1 MLPESFRIMH
11 ELVAVVFF
19 SGELKY
25 AARQVCKFL
34 LLIVIK
40 FRFLMKLSNETVTV
54 ELKNGSAIQ
63 GSVAG
68 MFSDKFNRNIVL
80 K

>member
-1 MLPESFRIMH
+1 MH

-19 SGELKY
+19 SGQLKY

-34 LLIVIK
+34 FKLVIK
-40 FRFLMKLSNETVTV
+40 YRFLMKLSNETVTV

-63 GSVAG
+63 GTVAG
-68 MFSDKFNRNIVL
+68 MFSHKLNRSIFL
-80 K
+80 Q